1 MGPVR
6 PPLGR
11 SRAGWRAGSDSARRG
26 PASSYPAAG
35 RHRYIAS
42 GVEDFDDLES
52 AAARA
57 IEAARAQ
64 AEALARRAGAA
75 ESQISISRKDKVV
88 REKGGLDIFIE
99 SRIAATAF
107 GRPRLAH

>member
-1 MGPVR
+1 VGAV
-6 PPLGR
+6 
-11 SRAGWRAGSDSARRG
+11 
-26 PASSYPAAG
+26 ASGVVQTAEALITQPSEG
-35 RHRYIAS
+35 NFRLHIAS

-64 AEALARRAGAA
+64 AESLARRAGAA
-75 ESQISISRKDKVV
+75 ELQISISRKDKVV